1 MLILSTQLFLFPTK
15 CKKNMKKKEEGI
27 FCFIFPFFLE
37 GKNLSKFEK
46 EKDNLFLVAFP
57 LGLF

>member
-1 MLILSTQLFLFPTK
+1 
-15 CKKNMKKKEEGI
+15 MKKKEEGI

>member
-1 MLILSTQLFLFPTK
+1 MQKKHGKRGGNILFH
-15 CKKNMKKKEEGI
+15 I
-27 FCFIFPFFLE
+27 PFFLE
-37 GKNLSKFEK
+37 GKYLSKFEK